1 MTNTPSKLKDR
12 VVKRAVNTLRKD
24 RRVEAINLSAIA
36 NELGV
41 SLDEL
46 QTFYSSGEDIF
57 LKAQKKDWDA
67 LHRYWDKRIK
77 KSKTPGDYKDAF
89 ESFFERFVET
99 LSDDADL
106 MLEMSCYLPA
116 CIKYRERNRKK
127 VRKKFLSLIKKGW
140 PGKDD
145 KVLERQTELI
155 IIVFYGFID
164 HVVHIKKAERYKL
177 LRDFRNMIN
186 LQLQDRKFF

>member
-1 MTNTPSKLKDR
+1 MVESPLKLKDR
-12 VVKRAVNTLRKD
+12 AVKRAINSLRKD
-24 RRVEAINLSAIA
+24 KRVEAINLGAIA
-36 NELGV
+36 NELDV
-41 SLDEL
+41 SLEEL
-46 QTFYSSGEDIF
+46 QSYYSSTEDIF
-57 LKAQKKDWDA
+57 VKAQKKDWES
-67 LHRYWDKRIK
+67 LHRYWDKQIK
-77 KSKTPGDYKDAF
+77 KAKAPGDYKDAF
-89 ESFFERFVET
+89 EAFFERFVDT

-155 IIVFYGFID
+155 TIVFYGFID
-164 HVVHIKKAERYKL
+164 HVVHINKSERFKL
-177 LRDFRNMIN
+177 LRDLRNMIN